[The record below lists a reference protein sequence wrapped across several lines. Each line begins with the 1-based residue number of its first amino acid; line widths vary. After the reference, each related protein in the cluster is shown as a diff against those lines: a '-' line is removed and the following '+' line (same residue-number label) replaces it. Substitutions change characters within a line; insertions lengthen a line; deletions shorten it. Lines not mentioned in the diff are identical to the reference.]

1 LFEVENALRREA
13 KSGEQVF
20 PRKEEEPQLARLFTT
35 RSKAMYILNK
45 RGELDVLRLSREKF
59 RLSAPPRY
67 YCSNC
72 MSVFLTGSASRLHRR
87 LGCPHE
93 GGIHLCKSWVLAR
106 DITELALERL
116 LVNFFRKP
124 RRAPAQR

>member
-1 LFEVENALRREA
+1 
-13 KSGEQVF
+13 
-20 PRKEEEPQLARLFTT
+20 
-35 RSKAMYILNK
+35 
-45 RGELDVLRLSREKF
+45 
-59 RLSAPPRY
+59 
-67 YCSNC
+67 
-72 MSVFLTGSASRLHRR
+72 MSVFLTGAASRLHRR

-124 RRAPAQR
+124 RRTPAQR